1 MKEINKIYNK
11 NFNFSPFRNTEIQFT
26 KKFSKNDTLFKQYL
40 IKKIIITD
48 EKVFQ
53 ITQKD
58 IEKIMTFP
66 HKENLDSFLIKFC
79 SKRIIINYR
88 KSKLDS
94 YELSLNIISS
104 YLKHN
109 DNYTIKLSDDF
120 YKIFNSEKNDF
131 KLFNLNTLLSFSNTI
146 SRDLFSL
153 IKDTYNESSI
163 EIALEDLKSYLN
175 IDDSYDRFFDF
186 ERKIL
191 IPSLKEIEEFVSY
204 KIEYSKIKDSLS
216 RNGRVKGVRFDIIQ
230 TPDNKREKNLSLL
243 YELIIPF
250 AKNSE
255 ILKEFIKNQSVFH
268 SFNYLK
274 NNIEYSLLHSG
285 QNFDSFLI
293 EVIKNDYVNTR
304 FKNKVKNYAEK
315 YILISNINQNF
326 TTLDDFKTRVLKE
339 INDKKIHELSLI
351 LKFFKHS
358 LDKIENNFYQN
369 EVLMKSEI
377 YSIFYKELKE
387 INECT
392 FENKKI
398 IIIAEFNDTCS
409 NSNLAIFKK

>member
-146 SRDLFSL
+146 
-153 IKDTYNESSI
+153 
-163 EIALEDLKSYLN
+163 
-175 IDDSYDRFFDF
+175 
-186 ERKIL
+186 
-191 IPSLKEIEEFVSY
+191 
-204 KIEYSKIKDSLS
+204 
-216 RNGRVKGVRFDIIQ
+216 
-230 TPDNKREKNLSLL
+230 
-243 YELIIPF
+243 
-250 AKNSE
+250 
-255 ILKEFIKNQSVFH
+255 H
-268 SFNYLK
+268 H
-274 NNIEYSLLHSG
+274 LLHVPS
-285 QNFDSFLI
+285 
-293 EVIKNDYVNTR
+293 
-304 FKNKVKNYAEK
+304 
-315 YILISNINQNF
+315 
-326 TTLDDFKTRVLKE
+326 
-339 INDKKIHELSLI
+339 
-351 LKFFKHS
+351 
-358 LDKIENNFYQN
+358 
-369 EVLMKSEI
+369 
-377 YSIFYKELKE
+377 
-387 INECT
+387 
-392 FENKKI
+392 
-398 IIIAEFNDTCS
+398 
-409 NSNLAIFKK
+409 

>member
-1 MKEINKIYNK
+1 
-11 NFNFSPFRNTEIQFT
+11 
-26 KKFSKNDTLFKQYL
+26 
-40 IKKIIITD
+40 
-48 EKVFQ
+48 
-53 ITQKD
+53 
-58 IEKIMTFP
+58 MTFP
-66 HKENLDSFLIKFC
+66 HQENLDSFLIKFC

-255 ILKEFIKNQSVFH
+255 VLKEFIKNQSVFH

-293 EVIKNDYVNTR
+293 EAIKNDYVNTR